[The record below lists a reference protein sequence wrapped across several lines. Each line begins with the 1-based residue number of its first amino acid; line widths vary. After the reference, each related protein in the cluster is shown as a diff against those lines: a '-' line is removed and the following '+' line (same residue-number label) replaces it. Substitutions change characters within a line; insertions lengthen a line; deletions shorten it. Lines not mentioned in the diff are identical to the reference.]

1 MMLPFDNGVRLL
13 IISLSRAVIAKNGHG
28 EMSQFFQFSAQ
39 MLPKFASRL
48 TDQEAN
54 EGNQASIQC

>member
-1 MMLPFDNGVRLL
+1 MMLPFGKGGRLKT
-13 IISLSRAVIAKNGHG
+13 IISFRAVIAKNGHG

-39 MLPKFASRL
+39 MLPKFESRL

-54 EGNQASIQC
+54 EGKQASIKC